1 MQGLHG
7 LRAVTGDYKG
17 LQKTCSLTR
26 VSPDTFSRSIFHRR
40 VTRGSKG
47 LTGGGGVNMLRG
59 IKRGT
64 TGLQGVTKGDK
75 GLKKVTF
82 GYSRLQE
89 VTC

>member
-1 MQGLHG
+1 MQGLQG

-17 LQKTCSLTR
+17 LQKTCSVTR
-26 VSPDTFSRSIFHRR
+26 MSPDTGI
-40 VTRGSKG
+40 TRG
-47 LTGGGGVNMLRG
+47 TM
-59 IKRGT
+59 
-64 TGLQGVTKGDK
+64 GLQGVTKGDE

>member
-47 LTGGGGVNMLRG
+47 LTGGGGL
-59 IKRGT
+59 I
-64 TGLQGVTKGDK
+64 GDG
-75 GLKKVTF
+75 GLKGVPR
-82 GYSRLQE
+82 GYRG
-89 VTC
+89 